1 MGYLTE
7 QDKRKNTR
15 QRLEQNLDIIAG
27 MVARGEKV
35 SIIPSRSGCKFLHGY
50 ENRYGFVGSDNGSTR
65 NLFGGAVDEG

>member
-1 MGYLTE
+1 MMIKITDE
-7 QDKRKNTR
+7 QKQQNTR

-50 ENRYGFVGSDNGSTR
+50 ENRYGFVGADGTTPNMV
-65 NLFGGAVDEG
+65 GGADNE

>member
-1 MGYLTE
+1 MSFLTE

-35 SIIPSRSGCKFLHGY
+35 SIIPSRSGCKFLHGF
-50 ENRYGFVGSDNGSTR
+50 ESRYGFLGSDGESTR
-65 NLFGGAVDEG
+65 NLLGGAVDE